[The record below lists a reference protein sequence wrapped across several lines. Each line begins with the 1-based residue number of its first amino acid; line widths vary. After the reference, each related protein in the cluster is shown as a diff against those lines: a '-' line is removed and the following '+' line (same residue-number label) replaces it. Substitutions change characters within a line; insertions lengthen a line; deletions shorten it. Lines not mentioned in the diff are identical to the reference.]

1 MRTLFIAV
9 LLLTT
14 LTASDMVHSFRSPA
28 FNGIGYSSH
37 MLTIENLARTRKQSI
52 KDVAKAEAEQAKLQ
66 ASNTPLNTFINNLQA
81 RIYSQLA
88 SQVTDAIFDSG
99 EATFGVINLK
109 EVLPLLGN
117 AVETLLHYIL
127 LTQHQVQPP
136 KSLYQSG
143 RLNHQAANEVFITTF
158 FTVIIN
164 RLRLNT
170 N

>member
-1 MRTLFIAV
+1 MRTLFVTA

-14 LTASDMVHSFRSPA
+14 LKASDMVHSFRSPA

-99 EATFGVINLK
+99 EATFGVINLQGGAT
-109 EVLPLLGN
+109 VTWQRSGDF
-117 AVETLLHYIL
+117 ATLYIVDPASGTT
-127 LTQHQVQPP
+127 TQITVPIGTFKP
-136 KSLYQSG
+136 SG
-143 RLNHQAANEVFITTF
+143 G
-158 FTVIIN
+158 
-164 RLRLNT
+164 
-170 N
+170 

>member
-1 MRTLFIAV
+1 MRTLFTAV

-14 LTASDMVHSFRSPA
+14 LKASDMVHSFRSPA

-99 EATFGVINLK
+99 EATFGVINLQGGAT
-109 EVLPLLGN
+109 VTWQRSGDF
-117 AVETLLHYIL
+117 ATLYIVDPASGTT
-127 LTQHQVQPP
+127 TQITVPIGTLKP
-136 KSLYQSG
+136 SG
-143 RLNHQAANEVFITTF
+143 G
-158 FTVIIN
+158 
-164 RLRLNT
+164 
-170 N
+170 

>member
-99 EATFGVINLK
+99 EATFGVINLQGGAT
-109 EVLPLLGN
+109 VTWQRSGDF
-117 AVETLLHYIL
+117 ATLYIVDPASGTT
-127 LTQHQVQPP
+127 TQITVPIGTLKP
-136 KSLYQSG
+136 SG
-143 RLNHQAANEVFITTF
+143 G
-158 FTVIIN
+158 
-164 RLRLNT
+164 
-170 N
+170 